1 MLPLVQAQLFQEGLA
16 FQDVLVHQALP
27 AVKEGEWK
35 QFFFFPSE
43 SSTGIAWRKHLCIF
57 HSNCVRSFNILFIFC
72 IMWNLTI
79 EELISSI
86 VLISQWKWYSS
97 QSLNRY
103 VLLEML
109 FLVYSRLG
117 SAHPALKAS
126 FPAVYQYKKQ
136 TNFLSQQIFPFPN
149 SPFSVLYY
157 LFRFFFLI
165 LCRNTHCCI
174 N

>member
-35 QFFFFPSE
+35 QFFFSPSE
-43 SSTGIAWRKHLCIF
+43 SSTGIAWRKHLCIL

-97 QSLNRY
+97 LNIY

-126 FPAVYQYKKQ
+126 CPAVYQYKKKY
-136 TNFLSQQIFPFPN
+136 I
-149 SPFSVLYY
+149 FSVTTD
-157 LFRFFFLI
+157 FFFPK
-165 LCRNTHCCI
+165 
-174 N
+174 

>member
-43 SSTGIAWRKHLCIF
+43 SSTGIAWRKHLCIL

-97 QSLNRY
+97 QTLNIY
-103 VLLEML
+103 LLLEVL

-126 FPAVYQYKKQ
+126 CPAVYQYKKKIYIFCH
-136 TNFLSQQIFPFPN
+136 NRFFLSQIVL
-149 SPFSVLYY
+149 SVYFITFLD
-157 LFRFFFLI
+157 FFKKSYAEI
-165 LCRNTHCCI
+165 LTVV
-174 N
+174 